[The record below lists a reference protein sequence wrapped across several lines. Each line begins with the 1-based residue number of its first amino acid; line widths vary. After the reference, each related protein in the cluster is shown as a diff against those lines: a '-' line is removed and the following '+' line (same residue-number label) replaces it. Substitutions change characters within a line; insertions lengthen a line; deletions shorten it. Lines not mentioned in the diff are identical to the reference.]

1 MGLKILLTDDL
12 TNLIGVVVGTRPSLV
27 KQSPV
32 IRELQRQGIPYFLI
46 HTGQHYSYELD
57 RTFFNDLELPEP
69 DVRLQ
74 GIEKCQFHGEQTA
87 AMLQQIEQVLLTRR
101 PRVLLVGGDAN
112 SNLAGALAA
121 RKLNLCLAHD
131 ESGLRSY
138 TWNVPEEHNRVV
150 IDHIADYLFVHH
162 ERAKQTLEAE
172 GVRGRIFITGS
183 TIGDAVSE
191 NFQIAQEKS
200 RILDKLA
207 LQPGQ
212 YLVMTLHHEENVDYR
227 EEIAN
232 ILQGAKTIGEKFQM
246 PVIFP
251 IHPRTRLR
259 LEQFGLEEIH
269 QHPWIKIVKPL
280 GYLDFLLL
288 VGKACLV
295 MTDSGGL
302 IQEAAIMHVPCLTLG
317 KYTEWTEVLEIG
329 ANLVS
334 LNDPRLMMDH
344 AETLRHFPRD
354 WPDPFGQPGAAQR
367 IVESLKTAFV

>member
-1 MGLKILLTDDL
+1 MGLKILLPDEL
-12 TNLIGVVVGTRPSLV
+12 NNLIGVVVGTRPSLV
-27 KQSPV
+27 KQAPV
-32 IRELQRQGIPYFLI
+32 IRELRRQGTPYFLI

-57 RTFFNDLELPEP
+57 RAFFNDLELPEP

-74 GIEKCQFHGEQTA
+74 GIEKCRFHGEQTA
-87 AMLQQIEQVLLTRR
+87 EMLKQIEKVLLTRK

-162 ERAKQTLEAE
+162 ERAQKTLQAE

-183 TIGDAVSE
+183 TIGDAVAQ
-191 NFQIAQEKS
+191 NLQIAREKS
-200 RILDKLA
+200 RILGKLA

-232 ILQGAKTIGEKFQM
+232 ILQGAAAIGEAFQL
-246 PVIFP
+246 PVVFP

-269 QHPWIKIVKPL
+269 RHPWIKIVRPL

-288 VGKACLV
+288 VAEACLV

-302 IQEAAIMHVPCLTLG
+302 IQEAAILHVPCLTLG

-334 LNDPRLMMDH
+334 MNDPRLMVDY
-344 AETLRHFPRD
+344 AETLRHTPRH
-354 WPDPFGQPGAAQR
+354 WPDPFGQPGAARR
-367 IVESLKTAFV
+367 IVESLETAFH